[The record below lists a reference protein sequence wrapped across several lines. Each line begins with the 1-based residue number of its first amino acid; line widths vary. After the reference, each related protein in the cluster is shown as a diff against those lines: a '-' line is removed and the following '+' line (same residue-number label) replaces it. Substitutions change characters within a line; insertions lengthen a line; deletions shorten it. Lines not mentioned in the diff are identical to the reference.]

1 MLHAILHGK
10 AGRIEQEGESLRWR
24 DLFKGSE
31 DLLTA
36 TVFGRLPHLS
46 DGALRAMLR
55 FLLGD
60 NPLDPAP
67 FNGWSCGQNWHRCR
81 IAVMSNPMCC
91 STLTT
96 RWWLSK

>member
-10 AGRIEQEGESLRWR
+10 AGRIEREGESLRWR

-36 TVFGRLPHLS
+36 TFFGRLPHLS
-46 DGALRAMLR
+46 DGALGAVLR

-60 NPLDPAP
+60 NPLDPATFQRLELWP
-67 FNGWSCGQNWHRCR
+67 KLVSLQDRRYVVTVHRED
-81 IAVMSNPMCC
+81 VDNNS
-91 STLTT
+91 SG
-96 RWWLSK
+96 SG

>member
-10 AGRIEQEGESLRWR
+10 AGRIEREGESLCWR

-36 TVFGRLPHLS
+36 TFFGRLPHLS
-46 DGALRAMLR
+46 DGALHAVLR

-60 NPLDPAP
+60 NPLDPATFQRLANLVEP
-67 FNGWSCGQNWHRCR
+67 DDCTGG
-81 IAVMSNPMCC
+81 
-91 STLTT
+91 
-96 RWWLSK
+96 LSPKFHM

>member
-10 AGRIEQEGESLRWR
+10 AGRIEREGESLRWL

-36 TVFGRLPHLS
+36 TFFGRLPHLS
-46 DGALRAMLR
+46 DGALKAVLR

-60 NPLDPAP
+60 NPLDPGHLSTAGAVAKAGIAAGAP
-67 FNGWSCGQNWHRCR
+67 LCRARC
-81 IAVMSNPMCC
+81 AAP
-91 STLTT
+91 L
-96 RWWLSK
+96 